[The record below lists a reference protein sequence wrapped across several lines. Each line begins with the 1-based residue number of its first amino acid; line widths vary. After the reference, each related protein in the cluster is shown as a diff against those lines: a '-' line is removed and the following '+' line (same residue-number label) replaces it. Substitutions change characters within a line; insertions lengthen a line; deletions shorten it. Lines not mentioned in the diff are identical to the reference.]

1 MRTLKQRNPDGDSV
15 QSVERAFALLR
26 IVADER
32 VPCSAPE
39 LARRAAM
46 SKPAVYRLLRAME
59 RSKAVVRD
67 AASGRYSIGVA
78 LRELAANDGWFL
90 PLRRAALPQMH
101 RLRALAG
108 ETVVLYASQNELE
121 TVCLE
126 VLTSEHSI
134 RMNDRIG
141 ARFPIGRG
149 AGGMILLADLARRE
163 GIGAVTT
170 LLERFDAQ
178 QLPVGG
184 VPTVLE
190 RIARTRDV
198 HVSTLGERIAG
209 AAAIAAAIRLSDDGP
224 VLAILAA
231 CGPADRFTPAAIAAW
246 TPHVRDAALRIGT
259 SLR

>member
-1 MRTLKQRNPDGDSV
+1 
-15 QSVERAFALLR
+15 
-26 IVADER
+26 
-32 VPCSAPE
+32 
-39 LARRAAM
+39 
-46 SKPAVYRLLRAME
+46 
-59 RSKAVVRD
+59 
-67 AASGRYSIGVA
+67 
-78 LRELAANDGWFL
+78 
-90 PLRRAALPQMH
+90 
-101 RLRALAG
+101 
-108 ETVVLYASQNELE
+108 
-121 TVCLE
+121 

-209 AAAIAAAIRLSDDGP
+209 AAAIAAAIRLSADGP
-224 VLAILAA
+224 VLA